1 MVFTRKQWDSLQKDD
16 FHIGAAP
23 IGPNELGRNRK
34 YVFGLPARYNFANL
48 PGLEEVD
55 QIVQGKSLRAPC
67 GKSSN

>member
-23 IGPNELGRNRK
+23 IGPSELGRNRK
-34 YVFGLPARYNFANL
+34 YVFALPARYNFANL

-55 QIVQGKSLRAPC
+55 QIVQGKSLHAPC
-67 GKSSN
+67 GKNN